1 MLAKS
6 GKCRKFFCHMAN
18 TYKYAKD
25 VYAKFGVDTEK
36 VLKTLDTIPLS
47 MHCWQGDDVGGF
59 ETPDAELSG
68 GGIQT
73 TGNFPGKA
81 RNIDELRADISEA
94 LKYIPGK
101 TRLNIHACY
110 GEFGGKKVDRNEIS
124 YDNFK
129 GWVDWCKA
137 KNLGV
142 DFNPT
147 YFSHPLSN
155 DGFTLSSADK
165 GVREF
170 WIEHGIACRKIAEKM
185 GKALNDTVITNFWM
199 PDGMKDFP
207 ADRLAPR
214 ERMADSL
221 DKILKVKVAKKF
233 NKDSVEC
240 KLFGIGSESYVV
252 GSHEFFMGYAVKN
265 QTLLT
270 LDSGHFHPTETI
282 ADKISSALLFV
293 PEILLHVSRGVR
305 WDSDHVVV
313 SDDNTNAIMQEIVR
327 CGAVDKVHIGMDF
340 FDASINRIFAW
351 AIGMRAARKCLLN
364 ALLDPMAMMRKAEN
378 AGDYGTR
385 LALIE
390 ESRNLPSA
398 AVWEEY
404 CKRTGKPAGL
414 KMIDGIKKYESK
426 VLFKRK

>member
-1 MLAKS
+1 MAKAYNIA
-6 GKCRKFFCHMAN
+6 KD
-18 TYKYAKD
+18 KYA
-25 VYAKFGVDTEK
+25 AFGVDTEK
-36 VLKTLDTIPLS
+36 VLKILDSIPLS

-59 ETPDAELSG
+59 ESPDSSLSG

-73 TGNFPGKA
+73 TGNFMGKA
-81 RNIDELRADISEA
+81 RNPEELRADIAEA
-94 LKYIPGK
+94 RKYIPGK
-101 TRLNIHACY
+101 TRLNLHAIY

-124 YDNFK
+124 FEHFK
-129 GWVDWCKA
+129 GWVDWCKSQNMA
-137 KNLGV
+137 L

-147 YFSHPLSN
+147 FFSHPLAN
-155 DGFTLSSADK
+155 GGFTLSSSDK

-170 WIEHGIACRKIAEKM
+170 WIEHGIACRKIAEKI
-185 GKALNDTVITNFWM
+185 GKALGETAITNFWM

-207 ADRLAPR
+207 ADRAAPR

-221 DKILKVKVAKKF
+221 DKIFAPKISPKY

-265 QTLLT
+265 QKLLT

-282 ADKISSALLFV
+282 ADKISSMLMFV
-293 PEILLHVSRGVR
+293 PELLLHVSRGVR

-313 SDDNTNAIMQEIVR
+313 SDDATLSAMQEVVR
-327 CGAVDKVHIGMDF
+327 CGAISKVHIGMDF

-351 AIGMRAARKCLLN
+351 AIGMRAARKCLLC
-364 ALLDPMAMMRKAEN
+364 ALLEPIEMMRTAEN
-378 AGDYGTR
+378 EGDYGKR

-390 ESRNLPSA
+390 ESRNLPASD
-398 AVWEEY
+398 VWDEY
-404 CKRTGKPAGL
+404 CRRSGVLSGL
-414 KMIDGIKKYESK
+414 KMVSSIKKYEAK
-426 VLFKRK
+426 VLSKR

>member
-1 MLAKS
+1 MLEIFFIG
-6 GKCRKFFCHMAN
+6 GKLRFHMASN
-18 TYKYAKD
+18 YNNAKD
-25 VYAKFGVDTEK
+25 KYAKFGVDTDK
-36 VLKTLDTIPLS
+36 ALKILDAIPLS

-59 ETPDAELSG
+59 EAPDAELSG

-73 TGNFPGKA
+73 TGNYPGKA
-81 RNIDELRADISEA
+81 RNIDELRADIDEA
-94 LKYIPGK
+94 LKYIPGA
-101 TRLNIHACY
+101 TRLNLHAIY
-110 GEFGGKKVDRNEIS
+110 GEFGGKKVDRNEIE
-124 YDNFK
+124 YKHFK

-137 KNLGV
+137 RKINL

-147 YFSHPLSN
+147 FFSHPLAN

-165 GVREF
+165 GIRQF

-185 GKALNDTVITNFWM
+185 GKELGNAVITNFWM

-214 ERMADSL
+214 QRMADSL
-221 DKILKVKVAKKF
+221 DKIMKVKISKKF
-233 NKDSVEC
+233 DRDAVEC

-265 QTLLT
+265 QMLLC

-282 ADKISSALLFV
+282 ADKISSVLMFV

-305 WDSDHVVV
+305 WDSDHVVLT
-313 SDDNTNAIMQEIVR
+313 DDNTSAIMQEIVR
-327 CGAVDKVHIGMDF
+327 CGAVDRVHIGMDF

-351 AIGMRAARKCLLN
+351 AIGMRAARKCLLC
-364 ALLDPMAMMRKAEN
+364 ALLDPIAMMRKAEN
-378 AGDYGTR
+378 EFDYGSR
-385 LALIE
+385 LALME
-390 ESRNLPSA
+390 EARSLPFN

-404 CKRTGKPAGL
+404 CSRSGKLTGL
-414 KMIDGIKKYESK
+414 KMLEGIKKYEAK
-426 VLFKRK
+426 ILKNR